1 MKRVLSILL
10 LALTIPVLV
19 NCKKDKHPS
28 EAKGLSITPAVVEIS
43 DGEQLQ
49 LEVKT
54 SPENASN
61 RDDIL
66 ASVVW
71 KSKDESVVIRHGSEW
86 QQYK

>member
-28 EAKGLSITPAVVEIS
+28 EAKGLSITPAVVELS

-54 SPENASN
+54 SP
-61 RDDIL
+61 
-66 ASVVW
+66 
-71 KSKDESVVIRHGSEW
+71 
-86 QQYK
+86 